1 MYLPYLGPG
10 THSGFGQLGGGFF
23 NFFKNLP
30 SFVKGW
36 RKGRVNIS
44 GVGPWQGEGGVH
56 CHVSFLYFLLGMGG
70 LLLLSGV
77 RTFLIG
83 V

>member
-1 MYLPYLGPG
+1 MEEGKSKHIRCWSLA
-10 THSGFGQLGGGFF
+10 
-23 NFFKNLP
+23 
-30 SFVKGW
+30 
-36 RKGRVNIS
+36 
-44 GVGPWQGEGGVH
+44 GEGGVH